1 MNKTK
6 TILAAVGGVT
16 LAAVAGA
23 GFFAWSAASARTAAL
38 EGDESTDGLETVRE
52 KAERLMAKPV
62 FPSAESVRALTE
74 ARDAVNAWKEEA
86 FGLASRGDRRLAP
99 TTDAAFKEF
108 IVSDARRL
116 QALPAGAD
124 KKTLAATFDFGPF
137 KPYISEGKMPEQAE
151 LKELQRKWDD
161 VSTLI
166 EMLSEAGVD
175 EVTGVEL
182 KAPETPKEDAR
193 TAKKGKKP
201 KAKVKAKIE
210 PTGVQPVSHTYVIT
224 CRMRPGSLVKSLNAL
239 AAGERFTVVKDFTIR
254 RESDTVALGL
264 EGEKK
269 EETSAPKTGRRR
281 RRGAAV
287 AEPAAEKKEKAGDSL
302 VTVVTDP
309 AAEAPFET
317 RLTVEVCDFRAAE
330 RSDEKKEGEVAK

>member
-23 GFFAWSAASARTAAL
+23 GFFAWSAASARTATL

-52 KAERLMAKPV
+52 KAERLMAKPI

-201 KAKVKAKIE
+201 KAKAKIE

-264 EGEKK
+264 GGEKK

-281 RRGAAV
+281 RRRPAV
-287 AEPAAEKKEKAGDSL
+287 PHPLHASG
-302 VTVVTDP
+302 
-309 AAEAPFET
+309 
-317 RLTVEVCDFRAAE
+317 RRQG
-330 RSDEKKEGEVAK
+330 R